1 MKTWTTKSGPTITRV
16 MGGRCNVFLVSHG
29 GRFLL
34 VDTGPVGMRRLL
46 ISRLRKLGAEKLDG
60 IVLTHT
66 HFDHAGKAARLR
78 EMFGCPVYVH
88 RSEAELLEK
97 GANPVIRGSTPFGSA
112 VAFLASIT
120 PKKMLAYAPCAP
132 DVTVDERLDLPD
144 FGPNTYILHT
154 PGHTRGSM
162 SVIVGGE
169 TALAGD
175 GLVGMFRSTAFPPFA
190 EDSRELV
197 ESWGR
202 LLGTGCRIFLPAH
215 GGAKNADEL
224 RAEYERRRVAHR
236 AP

>member
-29 GRFLL
+29 GRYLL
-34 VDTGPVGMRRLL
+34 VDTGPAGMRRMLV
-46 ISRLRKLGAEKLDG
+46 SRLRRLGAEKLDG
-60 IVLTHT
+60 IVLTHA

-88 RSEAELLEK
+88 RSEAGLLER

-112 VAFLASIT
+112 VAFLASIA
-120 PKKMLAYAPCAP
+120 PKGMLAYAPCAP
-132 DVTVDERLDLPD
+132 GVTVDDRLDLYD
-144 FGPNTYILHT
+144 FGPDTYILHT

-162 SVIVGGE
+162 SVIVDGE
-169 TALAGD
+169 TALVGD

-190 EDSRELV
+190 EDPRELI

-202 LLGTGCRIFLPAH
+202 LLDTGCRTFLPSH
-215 GGAKNADEL
+215 GGAKYVDEL
-224 RAEYERRRVAHR
+224 RAEYERRRVGHS